1 VFFSQTCRI
10 IFPVTTTDHR
20 RFELESLEARL
31 LLSADGLGVGIQEDR
46 LEELHDRVQIVI
58 EEDCAALKCQEP
70 ARVVDSIFGDFVVE
84 VSLGG
89 DDEDVSS
96 EENTGEDGASQN
108 GAESSGGAEVVE
120 MISGVIPGGT
130 EVTREGP
137 QEVTDSTKE
146 TVPDGAEDEAVP
158 LGLEGSGDPMAELL
172 VTTLHTANGPP
183 AEQAATGIPGGE
195 RVLNP
200 ALGTAELIGN
210 QLIVSEGETLKG
222 SWTGVFD
229 VVVNGGRVSP
239 GNSPGI
245 QNVVGNYDLSSGELE
260 MEINGLASGGA
271 GVTYDQL
278 NVTGTLTLGGT
289 GRLKITLLSGYQP
302 PVGQIY
308 PIVTA
313 GSMSGEFSNYLGTA
327 SIGLD
332 RAFLVNYSPGGIS
345 LQVVSTPNAYD
356 LIKPDVEGVVNQL
369 GEFAEK
375 LQAAGDFAATL
386 PFIGEKAGEIV
397 DMVTAIQG
405 VLLDKLN
412 DLGAGLSVAD
422 VTNYLEGL
430 NGTVLLGYTMNVE
443 GIMAKFG
450 TLVTDP
456 VSWTYDIYFTRTDT
470 VNYDLGEVAFG
481 GVVSG
486 AASGSVTSRFDLDI
500 TFGKDAGGGYVA
512 LNEVQAC
519 VTLAASPSFA
529 VNFTSP
535 MPSTTATG
543 TAALS
548 ACIAVTPNPG
558 ILSGGKIYIGELTNL
573 GNGSSSV
580 ITNFTWNAMGTI
592 NVDLT
597 LGVSS
602 ITLAPGMVL
611 SGVNAHLKING
622 NDLFNTAPDVDI
634 DFSGPAVTLTLPGG
648 LPVIRGNFDINTDG
662 ALTYI
667 EAGITQLRLE
677 AGGFRIVDMTGTASL
692 VYGDGTIAGKADLTL
707 GAGPALPNLTITGGT
722 WHFEVNTG
730 NAPATVPYSGSLELI
745 EAGPYLRVEADGA
758 GVGFTINPAFT
769 LDGNFVFEKS
779 GTNVVVAGTEVSF
792 DFTDGTNTLMSI
804 TEGEGGFLI
813 NGFGIAG
820 YFQGAFAENIP
831 VVDISGT
838 FAVEVNTSGLP
849 VNTSINVDGEIIM
862 IDVAAGTYL
871 QVQGDDVLVELLGVG
886 LTGDFW
892 FENRETTAGP
902 PERVITVSASDVNFS
917 MGDLG
922 TDLVNLSNG
931 SGSFIITNSYMAGT
945 ASIDY
950 EVDVFGLAAAAG
962 TGTLT
967 LNQHPSAVNESVDIL
982 GTGVN
987 INVPAGPYL
996 RLDTT
1001 GTTLTIL
1008 DSVVSGNFS
1017 YEQKTTSDG
1026 DEVVSVAATNASVQL
1041 KQGATTLMTI
1051 ANVSG
1056 YFIFSD
1062 DGMAGAAAGTVTV
1075 APAALDVVSLTGTFS
1090 LAINTNDEAVN
1101 ESYTLGGSTVTIA
1114 VDAGSY
1120 LKIAG
1125 DNVTLVI
1132 NPGANLA
1139 NLTITGDF
1147 GFEQKSTGGVL
1158 NYIKIGATDVD
1169 VNLTIT
1175 GITLQALDG
1184 EGAFVLKT
1192 SGFAGEATL
1201 GTVNLLGAGTFMS
1214 IAATDAKFRIN
1225 TTGGDV
1231 NETVS
1236 VSSTEEV
1243 TLDFTGSYY
1252 HQYVAVS
1259 GSVAVTLLNFADF
1272 SGNLSFEMFDNAGT
1286 DTIRIAAED
1295 VTLAFNI
1302 SGTPLLTF
1310 FNGSGAFVLKP
1321 GAAAAD
1327 RGIAGVAALQFETGF
1342 VNVAGAIELELN
1354 TTSAAAN
1361 YSWTGPSGGPVSINL
1376 TSTNYLL
1383 VCVDGTIG
1391 VGGVNIPVEFTVRES
1406 GGTVQISR
1414 KTGGSPGDIL
1424 TIAPN
1429 GAITFGAYWNSLAIP
1444 PLDFANPSPE
1454 EILTFLQRLGNWFNL
1469 LSGSDLFDVVIPFTD
1484 GVTLGEG
1491 VDWLTG
1497 FVDTF
1502 YNKLVSTE
1510 VAVPLPGLT
1519 LPAAGA
1525 YNGSFTVKFAGE
1537 AATTVVNFSGNYSNG
1552 PGAGLGVLGRLQAG
1566 LNAAGLGTR
1575 LVARVNRDGMFSIAL
1590 REDYMGTYTGFTISG
1605 GSGAWLTL
1613 GFSPGI
1619 NSATISRYTLE
1630 QFPEELSDILG
1641 LTTPITY
1648 NATTKLYIFPVDL
1661 EFAGAT
1667 YNVDFDFGA
1676 EIGPLGTASLAG
1688 EMQFE
1693 PKLQFKFDLGLDLN
1707 PADIPRIFSSQMIPA
1722 PSNGRITSSL
1732 SFKIYLNGSNLPIT
1746 VNLAKSAT
1754 NDNTTLAHLAD
1765 DLNNALT
1772 AAADFTPPGGV
1783 ATDLRH
1789 FVRFDAANTVLVL
1802 SGVNED
1808 FDFDGKRDNAEPDSN
1823 NNGVLD
1829 PSEDVDADGNRD
1841 VAEPDWDG
1849 DGVLDN
1855 RTGVVTQIRLEVD
1868 QFSTFATE
1876 LGFGEIVFD
1885 TATVQYPFGWYESI
1899 ANAPMKGFFLDNV
1912 DLAASL
1918 EITTVDDLDGEI
1930 VFGFLSANVT
1940 GGLVETR
1947 NPFNAPDAMMATVG
1961 IRDPTNG
1968 NTRFYMPEL
1977 MDVIGDIGTFVEF
1990 TLSNGIYAGITGINA
2005 DIGGNTVLSSGEIS
2019 IWIPDINDLT
2029 LNENAYNIS
2038 DASTD
2043 NDTGIFLTYPNVGLS
2058 GGFSFEEI
2066 SFWDIIQGLEGMV
2079 DKLSEFSAFSFLDE
2093 KIPLIDLSIHDLV
2106 DYAGQFADLVEE
2118 ISGGNPDS
2126 IQEMLEA
2133 IEQAVESLFHINPNS
2148 FDISFD
2154 TNGLNYTNTAASS
2167 VITHSGT
2174 GAAPARVT
2182 FDPLGDNNGFTL
2194 TRDVNGAADNGTTL
2208 RVKGSSSITGNT
2220 ATVDWDQEKKII
2232 TILINPG
2239 TTTATTII
2247 NAINSTI
2254 GAAWTATNSPGSNGS
2269 AAPRTN
2275 AIKFSWDWTT
2285 AFADEIPLH
2294 LDIVE
2299 LLAGLGGD
2307 NPTVQAFLSFATSIL
2322 HVEGSGLLNVS
2333 ASAGV
2338 ALDFGL
2344 DLTNPTTVTP
2354 FFYDTTGVELKAK
2367 VVVSDLEF
2375 EAAIGALGVF
2385 VRDGEV
2391 IFDYD
2396 GSGPSTAPAHIS
2408 LGFKNLD
2415 GDGRHYFDSALLS
2428 LDSIGF
2434 TAHAGIYASLP
2445 LYAPVESLPIGGSTE
2460 DGNNDGFPDNALGV
2474 DIPDLVRLLT
2484 GDETARFNSTTS
2496 ERAIMIFAGDNND
2509 LRLNVTNLS
2518 GVEVRFSDTGSLSRT
2533 YSGGV
2538 VTFGIDSGATTAN
2551 DLVNYVIGNPFTGL
2565 PVGAAITLSLN
2576 NGDPGVNNGT
2586 GLLKKVQVA
2595 APDLSDLFGNM
2606 DLCQI
2611 IDSAVGPLLDG
2622 LDATLEDIQQGLEE
2636 VVLNTDL
2643 PLLGDGLAGAASFI
2657 EDFRNGLLAELRARI
2672 NAANGSAVQALEDAI
2687 KEGIWNSLGPEGL
2700 DLLVNFAS
2708 GLDFANDAT
2717 FDDLDVSLDCNDG
2730 LVVNLRLKKFLALL
2744 DTTQNPIDFDIGV
2757 PGFGLEVDGNVV
2769 LGIGFDLRLVFGFN
2783 KEDGF
2788 YLGTAGG
2795 MEDPELVLEFS
2806 ATIPGLH
2813 AAGELFF
2820 LQLDVMDDPENP
2832 SHFTGGF
2839 YVDLM
2844 DPNSDGKL
2852 TFAELSSADF
2862 ADIVRGELAADAQLN
2877 LDLAASFGG
2886 NAAFPRILADFHL
2899 GWSWSL
2905 SEGAGD
2911 PVIEFTNLRLDLG
2924 TFISDVLGPILEK
2937 VQEITQP
2944 LQPIIDIVTFE
2955 LPILSELA
2963 GKPITL
2969 LDLAEAFG
2977 YLDPETREFI
2987 EDVVAVIEL
2996 INSIPT
3002 GNGSIYIPLGAF
3014 SMLTGED
3021 GQMETNPLGNL
3032 SDIDLTGALGSL
3044 GADSTAGSTQV
3055 TQTAGFVG
3063 GANAMD
3069 GFSLPWLKNPSE
3081 IFGLFVGKPVRLF
3094 EWQLPT
3100 FAFEFTYTQKIPIYP
3115 PLYAQF
3121 GGTIGAYI
3129 DIGFGFDTYG
3139 IQKFI
3144 EGGAKNP
3151 LQIFE
3156 GFYIADYDA
3165 EGNERPELTLLGEI
3179 FAGVSINLGLVEVG
3193 VQGGLGVTVE
3203 FDLNDV
3209 EKDGR
3214 VRALELVA
3222 LAQQDPACIFDIRG
3236 EVYLFLEAFLR
3247 VDLFFFSIDKT
3258 WRFGEFLLFSFEI
3271 TCPEPVLAGMNG
3283 STLVIHAGENAADRE
3298 EIDTADGSET
3308 FTITHISGT
3317 QGNETIEVNWGHYTQ
3332 TFGPANGFTFD
3343 KIEARLGAGNDHIDF
3358 TGVFTTVEVHGG
3370 PGNDTIILG
3379 IGDNTVARGDDG
3391 NDTITAGTHDTETA
3405 TGVIIHGG
3413 EGRDI
3418 LRGVKTGLTIH
3429 GDGGDDEIYGTGDVD
3444 TLHGGEGAD
3453 LIYAY
3458 GGHDLIFGDG
3468 GNDLIYAD
3476 SGDDTVEGGGGNDII
3491 EAGTGNDRVHG
3502 GSGSDIVYGS
3512 EGHDLIAGGTGD
3524 DKLYGHGGTDLLV
3537 GDDFDWTAFT
3547 AVMMN
3552 NLASAATGAGS
3563 FNISGITGSGND
3575 FLIGGGSY
3583 DVIFGGDGDDFL
3595 FGGNFFDGGAS
3606 QVIEEDDNDFIDGG
3620 RGNDEIYGDDSFGK
3634 TGDRITGISAEGIV
3648 FHDLNLNGYY
3658 DEGDRGL
3665 AGVTVRLH
3673 RGSDDDIEAQTV
3685 TDSAGR
3691 WKFLGLDPN
3700 DYYLRFVAPTGYVL
3714 STLNAAGT
3722 PNSGLNLDDP
3732 NESSLDNDATPTV
3745 DPIDLQTYDQTAAF
3759 QLDYDEA
3766 ETSITAGY
3774 TGDPTLTVTSAAV
3787 NERGE
3792 GQTSQ
3797 ATFTLTLSGPSGQ
3810 AIGLWYRT
3818 DDGTG
3823 LPPTPTTG
3831 DATRLDGD
3839 YEDIILG
3846 LVTFQPGETV
3856 KTITVQINGDDT
3868 YELHEGFRLVIT
3880 PQNPGQLYGSPAII
3894 TTTQYIINDDA
3905 APAISINDVR
3915 VIEPEITG
3923 AIRQVRFT
3931 VSLSN
3936 LHYAGAVSVMYQT
3949 VDAALANGTP
3959 SARSAT
3965 GGALLDYGI
3974 IAPSTLTFAA
3984 GEFEK
3989 QIIVNVR
3996 GDDIDEYDEAFYIQL
4011 FNPANATLA
4020 DARGYCIITDTDA
4033 SPTVSIVPV
4042 TPDGD
4047 LNGQSTTIFE
4057 GDDISQEVFFDV
4069 IVTGKTSRT
4078 ITVTWD
4084 AARGTATPG
4093 FNGAQGDYLNPST
4106 SAEAGDEADSD
4117 TTLVFAPTASLT
4129 NTKTISVIVHGDHL
4143 VEDSQEQFYVN
4154 LLTADGADIVK
4165 NHVTIRINDD
4175 DLGGGIGGPYDVHFA
4190 RTNFEEYE
4198 TDGVKVG
4205 YVTLVRTP
4213 GPGQAYAVLSITGGT
4228 ATNFPGVPA
4237 DYTAPASQ
4245 LIVFAAGEFT
4255 KLVPITILGDLRNE
4269 ADETINFSLRRPT
4282 GAPSDSPFT
4291 AKMTII
4297 DDDDVSV
4304 MVTVFSTGHKE
4315 NSGTQHTFHIQLV
4328 DADDPDP
4335 LSPRVTEQ
4343 TINFNYRTLHIT
4355 TSAGDI
4361 TPIPLTPDSFGFSL
4375 VPVVKVVN
4383 VTVTG
4388 DAVAEYAEAFRVRV
4402 SDVTNATVYQPYA
4415 DGVIA
4420 DDDPITIHGYVF
4432 QDLNENGYWDGNES
4446 AFNDVEVTLVD
4457 STGAILTDTTNAAGS
4472 YSVLAHLGEITF
4484 RISEV
4489 DNIESWFLTTEND
4502 SQSAD
4507 WNGSAG
4513 LTPLTPVGYSI
4524 EIPFD
4529 FPKGAGTV
4537 GRGGT
4542 DDTIFGGPGDDF
4554 IDAGWGD
4561 DHVVGGHWQTATDSF
4576 APINDDSG
4584 GDPVYDTRLIAN
4596 IGGSIMNPQT
4606 APIWTVD
4613 PNLGAGTGTISGL
4626 VFWDKNG
4633 NDFFDLATPDTLV
4646 SGVVVTLL
4654 DCESNVVAMDLT
4666 GAGAYAFTGLYNGG
4680 TYYVVFSLPS
4690 GYQFVAPHANPGG
4703 IDSEALYAGA
4713 TQMYTYTGTDF
4724 TNVSAGIE
4732 EFGALPSAS
4741 SSGVEFAQ
4749 TEYHINESA
4758 GSVTITLVRGN
4769 ASTAEAV
4776 VWFADDG
4783 TAVEGVNYTGVQGA
4797 VVFGIGET
4805 IAQFEIPILA
4815 TPLPGLDAC
4824 DVLDFKLSI
4833 RRPTGQPIAGGNA
4846 TVFIHG
4852 DGAGT
4857 NTDDDTIYGG
4867 DDWDIILGDSGH
4879 INANVVQAPDAVIGD
4894 GSPPSTVLDR
4904 MGLGHDI
4911 IYGNDSNDYI
4921 HGQLGNDLIY
4931 SGKGEDIVFGGF
4943 GDDRIVVELDDDL
4956 IDGEHG
4962 TDTVAGVS
4970 NRVHVTLLGGPDPQQ
4985 LRFGKFAYN
4994 SGSPDSADSVFDL
5007 TSIERAE
5014 IFGTPGNDFIVV
5026 SNWSGELFIFGDDG
5040 SDIFTVTANVD
5051 TITASDAGFL
5061 QQLIYKLLYGFNVQ
5075 GNVTLSTGAAY
5086 HFGQMETVKLTGGA
5100 GANTIDAALSSYPV
5114 IFDGAGGNDTLIGGS
5129 AGDTFL
5135 YDIDNVLGTDTIT
5148 GNGGMDTIS
5157 FAGSTAGVTLL
5168 DLANTGASQTVRA
5181 GFLVLR
5187 LTAEDIEGATG
5198 GDGNDNLYGNG
5209 LNNILIGGPGND
5221 VLAGRAGSE
5230 TYRYDT
5236 DSVNWGLD
5244 EIVEHSAD
5252 AGHDIIDFSL
5262 TTGQTITLNL
5272 QLTSN
5277 QAVNGNLTLKIT
5289 GDGVEEVVGGS
5300 LNDSL
5305 TGNSQ
5310 NNVLRGGPGDDSL
5323 FGAAGDDFLDGGAG
5337 EDILDGGEGVD
5348 GITAQAN
5355 SHFTLNDAMLLRNGS
5370 DVDHLFSINQAV
5382 LVGGAGNNVFT
5393 LTGWSGDAVIFGGTG
5408 NDTIVFTVDEDMDLV
5423 SAGITDVLTVN
5434 AGIPYAI
5441 TGAAVERWTI
5451 SGGVSGNVMDASLY
5465 SRAGGS
5471 LTLNG
5476 NGGNDTILGSQ
5487 NDDVINGG
5495 SGNDILSG
5503 GPGNDEINGGAGADT
5518 ALESNDF
5525 IVSVTSTGLTLNR
5538 TATGVEVDEHSSI
5551 ETITVFGGGGNEYFI
5566 YEGSAA
5572 SVTSINFNG
5581 LAGSDVIWAEWS
5593 GSMTATNA
5601 LITLAGPAPPIN
5613 ITGMEIV
5620 VFIGGPGPDFMDAS
5634 TFSGQALMSGGDGN
5648 DVLIGTAGLDSLIG
5662 GEGHDRL
5669 TGHGGN
5675 DSLNGGNGDDT
5686 YVFNANGALGTDTI
5700 LDTGGSDTLDF
5711 SAGSVAHTVN
5721 LTLLSNVVNANLTI
5735 NWAAGVFMEN
5745 LTGGSGVDT
5754 FTGDGNA
5761 NRLTGNG
5768 GNDIL
5773 NGGLGDDTYVFD
5785 VDANQGADTIT
5796 DAGGV
5801 DTLDFS
5807 ATTTKNLTV
5816 NLTIAGAQ
5824 QTDLATNF
5832 LSITGAASM
5841 ENVIGG
5847 DGNDTITG
5855 NNSDNLLAGNGGAD
5869 TLNGAG
5875 GADTINGGAGNDT
5888 LTGGTGNDTYVFNA
5902 GIAQGVD
5909 TLTEVAL
5916 FGGAD
5921 TLDFSATSGIGV
5933 TVNLS
5938 LTTPQDVVPGNLRIT
5953 LSANNSFENIIGG
5966 SGHDV
5971 LAGNSAVNTFTGNA
5985 GNDIIHGSGTGEDR
5999 IAETRDAN
6007 FVIRDLTTTQARLTI
6022 NGAEMDTLNNI
6033 HYATLTGGAGDNTLD
6048 ASEFGELAAATAF
6061 LHGMAGDDTL
6071 IGGGY
6076 DYEDLAHGGLNAN
6089 NPAWASTMILNGGSG
6104 DDTYL
6109 LDRSLMSNNTI
6120 TEGNTPE
6127 DGLHDTIAGAGGV
6140 LVNLTIAG
6148 LQTPDPANYPV
6159 FTVTF
6164 TTASTVEHTL

>member
-1 VFFSQTCRI
+1 
-10 IFPVTTTDHR
+10 
-20 RFELESLEARL
+20 LEARL
-31 LLSADGLGVGIQEDR
+31 LLSADGFAVGVLEDR
-46 LEELHDRVQIVI
+46 FEETYNAPQVVV
-58 EEDCAALKCQEP
+58 EEECAALKCQER
-70 ARVVDSIFGDFVVE
+70 ADGTDSIFGDFEVE

-89 DDEDVSS
+89 ESEDVSEPVDFS
-96 EENTGEDGASQN
+96 RATEGQDGA
-108 GAESSGGAEVVE
+108 GLPVADPVVE
-120 MISGVIPGGT
+120 IISKT
-130 EVTREGP
+130 AS
-137 QEVTDSTKE
+137 DSEISVVETALVAADSNKE
-146 TVPDGAEDEAVP
+146 AVPDGAGDETDETSQ
-158 LGLEGSGDPMAELL
+158 EGSGDPTAEML
-172 VTTLHTANGPP
+172 VTTLHAANGPP
-183 AEQAATGIPGGE
+183 TIQAATGIPGGE
-195 RVLNP
+195 RILNP

-245 QNVVGNYDLSSGELE
+245 QNVVGNYALSSGELE
-260 MEINGLASGGA
+260 MEINGLAIGGA

-278 NVTGTLTLGGT
+278 NVTGILTLGGT
-289 GRLKITLLSGYQP
+289 GRLRITLLSGYQP
-302 PVGQIY
+302 PVGQVY

-313 GSMSGEFSNYLGTA
+313 GSISGQFENYLGTA

-332 RAFLVNYSPGGIS
+332 RAFLVNYSPTGIS

-356 LIKPDVEGVVNQL
+356 LIKTDVENVVNQL
-369 GEFAEK
+369 GEVGEK
-375 LQAAGDFAATL
+375 LQQAGEFAETL
-386 PFIGEKAGEIV
+386 PFIGEKAGDLVE
-397 DMVTAIQG
+397 MVTAIQG

-422 VTNYLEGL
+422 VTSYLEGL

-443 GIMAKFG
+443 GIIAHFG
-450 TLVTDP
+450 NLVTDP
-456 VSWTYDIYFTRTDT
+456 VSWDYDIFFTRTDT
-470 VNYDLGEVAFG
+470 VNYDLGDVAFG

-486 AASGSVTSRFDLDI
+486 AASGSVTSRFDLDF
-500 TFGKDAGGGYVA
+500 TFGRDGTGAYVA
-512 LNEVQAC
+512 LEEFAAC
-519 VTLAASPSFA
+519 VTLAASPNFS
-529 VNFTSP
+529 VNFSAP
-535 MPSTTATG
+535 MPSTTASG
-543 TAALS
+543 TAALT
-548 ACIAVTPNPG
+548 ACISVTPNSS
-558 ILSGGKIYIGELTNL
+558 ILTGGKIYLSELTSL

-580 ITNFTWNAMGTI
+580 ITNFTWTPTGTI

-602 ITLAPGMVL
+602 LTLAPGMVL
-611 SGVNAHLKING
+611 SGVNAHLKIAG
-622 NDLFNTAPDVDI
+622 IDLFNVAPDVDI

-648 LPVIRGNFDINTDG
+648 LPSIRGNFDINTDG

-667 EAGITQLRLE
+667 EVGITQLRLE
-677 AGGFRIVDMTGTASL
+677 TGGFRILDMTGNASL
-692 VYGDGTIAGKADLTL
+692 VYGDSTIAGKADLTL
-707 GAGPALPNLTITGGT
+707 GAGPTLPNLTITGGT
-722 WHFEVNTG
+722 WHLEVNTG
-730 NAPATVPYSGSLELI
+730 NAPALVPYDGGMVEI
-745 EAGPYLRVEADGA
+745 QAGPYLRVEGDGT

-769 LDGNFVFEKS
+769 LNGNFVFEKS
-779 GTNVVVAGTEVSF
+779 GSNVVVAGTEVSF

-820 YFQGAFAENIP
+820 YFQGTFNENIP

-838 FAVEVNTSGLP
+838 FGVEVNTSGLP
-849 VNTSINVDGEIIM
+849 VNTNINVNGETVM

-871 QVQGDDVLVELLGVG
+871 QVQGDDVLVEVLGVG
-886 LTGDFW
+886 MTGDFW
-892 FENRETTAGP
+892 FENRETTVGP

-922 TDLVNLSNG
+922 TDLVTLSDG
-931 SGSFIITNSYMAGT
+931 SGSFIITNTYIAGT

-950 EVDVFGLAAAAG
+950 EVDVFGLASASG
-962 TGTLT
+962 TGTLAI
-967 LNQHPSAVNESVDIL
+967 NQSSSPVNESVNIL
-982 GTGVN
+982 GANVN
-987 INVPAGPYL
+987 IVVPAGPYL

-1017 YEQKTTSDG
+1017 YEQKTTGDG

-1041 KQGATTLMTI
+1041 KQGATTLMTLS
-1051 ANVSG
+1051 NGSG
-1056 YFIFSD
+1056 FFIFSD
-1062 DGMAGAAAGTVTV
+1062 DGMAGTASGTVTV
-1075 APAALDVVSLTGTFS
+1075 APAAVDVVSLSGTFS
-1090 LAINTNDEAVN
+1090 LSINTTDEAVN
-1101 ESYTLGGSTVTIA
+1101 ESYTLGGSTVTID
-1114 VDAGSY
+1114 VDAGPY
-1120 LKIAG
+1120 LMIAG
-1125 DNVTLVI
+1125 DNVTLII
-1132 NPGANLA
+1132 NPGASLA

-1147 GFEQKSTGGVL
+1147 GFEQKSTAGVL
-1158 NYIKIGATDVD
+1158 DYIKIGATDVD

-1201 GTVNLLGAGTFMS
+1201 GSVNLLGTGSFMS
-1214 IAATDAKFRIN
+1214 LSASDAKFRIN
-1225 TTGGDV
+1225 TTGADV

-1236 VSSTEEV
+1236 VSSTDEV
-1243 TLDFTGSYY
+1243 ILDFTGSYY

-1259 GSVAVTLLNFADF
+1259 GAVAVNLLNFADF
-1272 SGNLSFEMFDNAGT
+1272 SGNMSFEMFDNAGT

-1295 VTLAFNI
+1295 VVLAFNI

-1327 RGIAGVAALQFETGF
+1327 RGIAGVATLQFQTGF
-1342 VNVAGAIELELN
+1342 VNVSGTITLELN
-1354 TTSAAAN
+1354 TTSVAAN
-1361 YSWTGPSGGPVSINL
+1361 YSWTGPLSNPVSINL

-1383 VCVDGTIG
+1383 VCVDGTVG
-1391 VGGVNIPVEFTVRES
+1391 VGGVNIPVQFTIRES
-1406 GGTVQISR
+1406 AGTVQISR
-1414 KTGGSPGDIL
+1414 KTGSPGDL
-1424 TIAPN
+1424 MTVAPD
-1429 GAITFGAYWNSLAIP
+1429 GTITFGSYWNSLAIP

-1454 EILTFLQRLGNWFNL
+1454 EIVTFLQRLGNWFNL
-1469 LSGSDLFDVVIPFTD
+1469 LSGTDLFDVVIPFTD

-1491 VDWLTG
+1491 VDWVAG
-1497 FVDTF
+1497 FVDKF
-1502 YNKLVSTE
+1502 FVKLASNE
-1510 VAVPLPGLT
+1510 IAVPAPGIFI
-1519 LPAAGA
+1519 PANGVF
-1525 YNGSFTVKFAGE
+1525 NGSITIKFAGE
-1537 AATTVVNFSGNYSNG
+1537 TTEHVVNVSGAYAGGAAGVASKILAAING
-1552 PGAGLGVLGRLQAG
+1552 VAALNGRLLA
-1566 LNAAGLGTR
+1566 R
-1575 LVARVNRDGMFSIAL
+1575 LNRDDMLSLAL
-1590 REDYMGTYTGFTISG
+1590 TETEMKDGATGFT
-1605 GSGAWLTL
+1605 LV
-1613 GFSPGI
+1613 
-1619 NSATISRYTLE
+1619 SATGDFLNAGFAASSNSQLVSLYTLE
-1630 QFPEELSDILG
+1630 NFPSALSAILG
-1641 LTTPITY
+1641 LGTPITY
-1648 NATTKLYIFPVDL
+1648 NPATKLYIFPVDVP
-1661 EFAGAT
+1661 FVGDT
-1667 YNVDFDFGA
+1667 YNVDFDFGT
-1676 EIGPLGTASLAG
+1676 EIGPIGTASLAG
-1688 EMQFE
+1688 KMEFAPE
-1693 PKLQFKFDLGLDLN
+1693 LRFKFDLGLDLN

-1732 SFKIYLNGSNLPIT
+1732 SFKLYLNGSNLPIT

-1754 NDNTTLAHLAD
+1754 NDNTTLADLAD
-1765 DLNNALT
+1765 DLNAALT

-1789 FVRFDAANTVLVL
+1789 FVRFDAASTVLVL

-1808 FDFDGKRDNAEPDSN
+1808 YDFDGHRDVAELDLN
-1823 NNGVLD
+1823 GNGVLD
-1829 PSEDVDADGNRD
+1829 PSEDLDGDGNRD
-1841 VAEPDWDG
+1841 VAEPDWDS
-1849 DGVLDN
+1849 DSILDN
-1855 RTGVVTQIRLEVD
+1855 RTGVVTQIRIEVD
-1868 QFSTFATE
+1868 QYSTFATE
-1876 LGFGEIVFD
+1876 LGFGEIIYD
-1885 TATVQYPFGWYESI
+1885 TPTVQYPYGWYESR

-1912 DLAASL
+1912 DLSARL
-1918 EITTVDDLDGEI
+1918 EITTTDDLDGQL
-1930 VFGFLSANVT
+1930 VFGFLEANVT
-1940 GGLVETR
+1940 GGVVETR

-1968 NTRFYMPEL
+1968 NTRFYMPAL

-1990 TLSNGIYAGITGINA
+1990 SLSNGIYAGITGISA

-2066 SFWDIIQGLEGMV
+2066 SFWDIIQGLEGVV

-2118 ISGGNPDS
+2118 ISGGNPES

-2133 IEQAVESLFHINPNS
+2133 IEDAVESLFHINPNT

-2154 TNGLNYTNTAASS
+2154 TNGLNYTNTPASS

-2174 GAAPARVT
+2174 GAAPTRVT
-2182 FDPLGDNNGFTL
+2182 FDPTGDNNGFTL
-2194 TRDVNGAADNGTTL
+2194 TRDVNGTADNGTTL
-2208 RVKGSSSITGNT
+2208 RVKGSSSISGNV
-2220 ATVDWDQEKKII
+2220 ATVEWDQEKKII

-2247 NAINSTI
+2247 QAINNTI

-2269 AAPRTN
+2269 GTPRTN

-2285 AFADEIPLH
+2285 AYADEIPLH

-2322 HVEGSGLLNVS
+2322 HIEGNGLLNVS

-2338 ALDFGL
+2338 SLDFGL

-2354 FFYDTTGVELKAK
+2354 FLYDTTGVELKAK

-2396 GSGPSTAPAHIS
+2396 GNGPSTAPAVIA

-2415 GDGRHYFDSALLS
+2415 GDGRHYFDSTLLS
-2428 LDSIGF
+2428 LDSIGV

-2445 LYAPVESLPIGGSTE
+2445 LFAPVESLPIGGSTE
-2460 DGNNDGFPDNALGV
+2460 DGNNDGFADNALGV
-2474 DIPDLVRLLT
+2474 DIPDLVRLLL
-2484 GDETARFNSTTS
+2484 GDETARFNATSS

-2509 LRLNVTNLS
+2509 LRLNVTGLS
-2518 GVEVRFSDTGSLSRT
+2518 GVEVKFSDTGSLSRT
-2533 YSGGV
+2533 YSNGV
-2538 VTFGIDSGATTAN
+2538 VTFGIDSGTTTAA

-2565 PVGAAITLSLN
+2565 PVGASITLSLN
-2576 NGDPGVNNGT
+2576 NNDPSGVNNGS

-2595 APDLSDLFGNM
+2595 APDLSDLFGDM
-2606 DLCQI
+2606 DLCEI

-2622 LDATLEDIQQGLEE
+2622 LDATLEDIQDGLEE

-2643 PLLGDGLAGAASFI
+2643 PLLGDGLKGAASFI
-2657 EDFRNGLLAELRARI
+2657 EEFRNGLLAELRQRI

-2687 KEGIWNSLGPEGL
+2687 KEGIWNSLGPDGL
-2700 DLLVNFAS
+2700 DLLVNFAT
-2708 GLDFANDAT
+2708 GADFASDAT
-2717 FDDLDVSLDCNDG
+2717 FDELDVTLSCDDG

-2769 LGIGFDLRLVFGFN
+2769 IGIGFDLRLVFGFN
-2783 KEDGF
+2783 KENGF
-2788 YLGTAGG
+2788 YLGTEGG
-2795 MEDPELVLEFS
+2795 MEDPELVLQFE

-2820 LQLDVMDDPENP
+2820 LQLDVMDDPDAP

-2844 DPNSDGKL
+2844 DPNGDGML
-2852 TFAELSSADF
+2852 TFSELTSADF
-2862 ADIVRGELAADAQLN
+2862 EDIVHGELAADAQLN

-2886 NAAFPRILADFHL
+2886 NTAFPRILADFHL

-2905 SEGAGD
+2905 SDGASD
-2911 PVIEFTNLRLDLG
+2911 PVIEFNNLRLDLG
-2924 TFISDVLGPILEK
+2924 TFISDVLGPILEE
-2937 VQEITQP
+2937 VQKITEP

-2955 LPILSELA
+2955 LPILSQLA

-2987 EDVVAVIEL
+2987 EDVIAVIEL
-2996 INSIPT
+2996 INDIPT

-3014 SMLTGED
+3014 SMITGED
-3021 GQMETNPLGNL
+3021 GEMETNPLGNL
-3032 SDIDLTGALGSL
+3032 SDVDLDSALGSL
-3044 GADSTAGSTQV
+3044 GSDSTAGSTQV

-3069 GFSLPWLKNPSE
+3069 GFTLPWLKNPSE

-3214 VRALELVA
+3214 VRALEIVA
-3222 LAQQDPACIFDIRG
+3222 LAQQDPRCIFDIRG

-3247 VDLFFFSIDKT
+3247 VDLFFFKIDKT

-3271 TCPEPVLAGMNG
+3271 TCPEPVLASMSG
-3283 STLVIHAGENAADRE
+3283 STLIIHAGEYAADRE

-3308 FTITHISGT
+3308 FTIAHLDGT
-3317 QGNETIEVNWGHYTQ
+3317 QGSETVEVSWGDYTQ
-3332 TFGPANGFTFD
+3332 TFGPSNGHTFD
-3343 KIEARLGAGNDHIDF
+3343 KIEVRLGEGNDYIDL
-3358 TGVFTTVEVHGG
+3358 TGVLTTVDIEGG
-3370 PGNDTIILG
+3370 GGNDTIILG

-3391 NDTITAGTHDTETA
+3391 DDTITAGTHDTETA
-3405 TGVIIHGG
+3405 TGVKIYGG

-3418 LRGVKTGLTIH
+3418 LTGVETGLTLY
-3429 GDGGDDEIYGTGDVD
+3429 GDGGDDEIYGTGELD
-3444 TLHGGEGAD
+3444 TLYGGEGAD
-3453 LIYAY
+3453 IIYAY
-3458 GGHDLIFGDG
+3458 GGDDMIFGDG
-3468 GNDLIYAD
+3468 GNDKIYAD
-3476 SGDDTVEGGGGNDII
+3476 SDDDTVEGGGGNDIV

-3502 GSGSDIVYGS
+3502 GSGDDIVYGS
-3512 EGHDLIAGGTGD
+3512 EGNDLIAGGTDD
-3524 DKLYGHGGTDLLV
+3524 DKLYGHGGVDLLV
-3537 GDDFDWTAFT
+3537 GDEFDWTAFT
-3547 AVMMN
+3547 AANMTS
-3552 NLASAATGAGS
+3552 LASAATGAGS
-3563 FNISGITGSGND
+3563 FNINGVTGSGND
-3575 FLIGGGSY
+3575 FIIGGGSY
-3583 DVIFGGDGDDFL
+3583 DVIFGGEGDDFL
-3595 FGGNFFDGGAS
+3595 FGGNFFEGGAS

-3620 RGNDEIYGDDSFGK
+3620 RGNDEIFGDDSFGK

-3658 DEGDRGL
+3658 DDGDRGL

-3673 RGSDDDIEAQTV
+3673 RGSDDDIEAETV

-3714 STLNAAGT
+3714 TTLNAAGT
-3722 PNSGLNLDDP
+3722 PNSGLSLDHVD
-3732 NESSLDNDATPTV
+3732 ESSLDNDATPTL
-3745 DPIDLQTYDQTAAF
+3745 DPIDLLTYDQTAAF

-3774 TGDPTLTVTSAAV
+3774 TGDPTLTVTNQAV
-3787 NERGE
+3787 AELGE
-3792 GQTSQ
+3792 GQTNL

-3810 AIGLWYRT
+3810 AIGLWYRI

-3831 DATRLDGD
+3831 DAERLDGD

-3856 KTITVQINGDDT
+3856 KTVSVQINGDDT

-3880 PQNPGQLYGSPAII
+3880 PQNPGQLYGSPATI

-3905 APAISINDVR
+3905 APAISINNLT
-3915 VIEPEITG
+3915 VIEPEATG
-3923 AIRQVRFT
+3923 AFRQVRFT

-3949 VDAALANGTP
+3949 VDASLANGTP
-3959 SARSAT
+3959 SDRSAT

-3974 IAPSTLTFAA
+3974 VTPGTLTFAA

-3989 QIIVNVR
+3989 SIYVTVR

-4020 DARGYCIITDTDA
+4020 DAQGYCVITDTDA

-4047 LNGQSTTIFE
+4047 LDGQSTTIFE
-4057 GDDISQEVFFDV
+4057 GNDMSQEVYFDV

-4093 FNGAQGDYLNPST
+4093 FDMDLSDYLNPST
-4106 SAEAGDEADSD
+4106 SDEADDEADSD

-4129 NTKTISVIVHGDHL
+4129 NTKTIAVTVHGDHL

-4154 LLTADGADIVK
+4154 LLTADGATIVK
-4165 NHVTIRINDD
+4165 NHVTVRINDD

-4205 YVTLVRTP
+4205 YITLVRTP

-4228 ATNFPGVPA
+4228 AINSPGVPA
-4237 DYTAPASQ
+4237 DYTAATSQ

-4282 GAPSDSPFT
+4282 GAPSDNPYT

-4304 MVTVFSTGHKE
+4304 MVTVVSTNHDE
-4315 NSGTQHTFHIQLV
+4315 NSGTQHVFNIQLV

-4335 LSPRVTEQ
+4335 LSPRITEQ

-4361 TPIPLTPDSFGFSL
+4361 TAIPLTADSFGFSL
-4375 VPVVKVVN
+4375 APVVKVVN

-4388 DAVAEYAEAFRVRV
+4388 DATAEYAEAFRVRV

-4415 DGVIA
+4415 DGVIV
-4420 DDDPITIHGYVF
+4420 DDDPITIHGYIF
-4432 QDLNENGYWDGNES
+4432 KDLNENGFWEGNEDP
-4446 AFNDVEVTLVD
+4446 FDNVEVTLVD
-4457 STGAILTDTTNAAGS
+4457 STGAILTDTTDGTGY

-4484 RISEV
+4484 RVSEV
-4489 DNIESWFLTTEND
+4489 TNIESWFLTTEND

-4524 EIPFD
+4524 EIAFD

-4537 GRGGT
+4537 GNGGT

-4554 IDAGWGD
+4554 IDAGRGD

-4576 APINDDSG
+4576 APINNDTS

-4613 PNLGAGTGTISGL
+4613 TSVGAGTGTISGL

-4646 SGVVVTLL
+4646 SDVVVTLL

-4666 GAGAYAFTGLYNGG
+4666 GAGSYSFTGLYDGG
-4680 TYYVVFSLPS
+4680 TYYVVFSLPA

-4703 IDSEALYAGA
+4703 VDSEALFAGA

-4732 EFGALPSAS
+4732 ELGELPSAS
-4741 SSGVEFAQ
+4741 SSGVEFGQ

-4769 ASTAEAV
+4769 ASTVEAV

-4783 TAVEGVNYTGVQGA
+4783 TALEGVNYTGVQGV

-4805 IAQFEIPILA
+4805 IAQFEIPIIA

-4833 RRPTGQPIAGGNA
+4833 RRPTGQPIRGGNA
-4846 TVFIHG
+4846 DVFIHG

-4857 NTDDDTIYGG
+4857 NTDDDTIYAG
-4867 DDWDIILGDSGH
+4867 DDWDIVLGDSGH

-4894 GSPPSTVLDR
+4894 GSPGTTVLDR

-4911 IYGNDSNDYI
+4911 IYGDDSNDYI
-4921 HGQLGNDLIY
+4921 HGQLGDDLIY
-4931 SGKGEDIVFGGF
+4931 SGKGEDIVFAGF
-4943 GDDRIVVELDDDL
+4943 GDDRVVVELDDDL

-4970 NRVHVTLLGGPDPQQ
+4970 NRIHVTLLGGPDPQQ

-5014 IFGTPGNDFIVV
+5014 IFGTPGNDLIVV

-5040 SDIFTVTANVD
+5040 TDIFTVTADVP
-5051 TITASDAGFL
+5051 TITASDASAAQHDLYFD
-5061 QQLIYKLLYGFNVQ
+5061 LYGFNVE

-5086 HFGQMETVKLTGGA
+5086 HFGQMETVKLVGGA
-5100 GANTIDAALSSYPV
+5100 GANTIDGTLSSYPI
-5114 IFDGAGGNDTLIGGS
+5114 IFDGAGGDDVLIGGS

-5135 YDIDNVLGTDTIT
+5135 YDIDVAAGTDTLT
-5148 GNGGMDTIS
+5148 GNGGIDTIS
-5157 FAGSTAGVTLL
+5157 FAGSTAGVTQL
-5168 DLANTGASQTVRA
+5168 DLGNIGANQTVRG
-5181 GFLVLR
+5181 GFLVLH

-5198 GDGNDNLYGNG
+5198 GDGNDNLTGNS
-5209 LNNILIGGPGND
+5209 LNNILIGGLGND
-5221 VLAGRAGSE
+5221 VLTGRAGNE

-5236 DSVNWGLD
+5236 DSVDWGDD
-5244 EIVEHSAD
+5244 EIVEQSSD
-5252 AGHDIIDFSL
+5252 AGHDIIDFAL

-5272 QLTSN
+5272 QLAGF
-5277 QAVNGNLTLKIT
+5277 QAVNPNLMLKIT
-5289 GDGVEEVVGGS
+5289 GDGIEEVIGGS
-5300 LNDSL
+5300 LNDNIV
-5305 TGNSQ
+5305 GNSQ
-5310 NNVLRGGPGDDSL
+5310 NNVLRGGPGDDTL
-5323 FGAAGDDFLDGGAG
+5323 AGVLGDDFLDGGTG
-5337 EDILDGGEGVD
+5337 EDILDGGEGID
-5348 GITAQAN
+5348 GITAIAN
-5355 SHFTLNDAMLLRNGS
+5355 SNFTLNDSMLLRNGS

-5382 LVGGAGNNVFT
+5382 LIGGAGNNVFA
-5393 LTGWSGDAVIFGGTG
+5393 LTGWTGDAAIFGVGG
-5408 NDTIVFTVDEDMDLV
+5408 NDTIIFTADEDMDLV
-5423 SAGITDVLTVN
+5423 SSGITDVLTVN
-5434 AGIPYAI
+5434 AGTPYSISSA
-5441 TGAAVERWTI
+5441 GVERWTV
-5451 SGGVSGNVMDASLY
+5451 SGGVSGNVIDATLY
-5465 SRAGGS
+5465 SRSGGS

-5495 SGNDILSG
+5495 SGNDVLSG
-5503 GPGNDEINGGAGADT
+5503 GPGNDEINGGAGSDT
-5518 ALESNDF
+5518 ALESSDF
-5525 IVSVTSTGLTLNR
+5525 ITTVTSTGLTINR
-5538 TATGVEVDEHSSI
+5538 TATGVEVDDHDSM
-5551 ETITVFGGGGNEYFI
+5551 ETITVFGGAGNEYFV
-5566 YEGSAA
+5566 YDGSPA
-5572 SVTSINFNG
+5572 SLTSINFNG

-5593 GSMTATNA
+5593 GTMTATNS
-5601 LITLAGPAPPIN
+5601 LITLVGTAPSIN

-5634 TFSGQALMSGGDGN
+5634 TFSGQALMSGGDGD
-5648 DVLIGTAGLDSLIG
+5648 DVLIGSAGIDSLIG
-5662 GEGHDRL
+5662 GEGNDRL
-5669 TGHGGN
+5669 TGLGGN

-5686 YVFNANGALGTDTI
+5686 YVFNTTSPLGIDTVI
-5700 LDTGGSDTLDF
+5700 DSAGSDTLDF
-5711 SAGSVAHTVN
+5711 SASSVANTVN
-5721 LTLLSNVVNANLTI
+5721 VTLVSNPANANLTI
-5735 NWAAGVFMEN
+5735 NWAAGVLIEN
-5745 LTGGSGVDT
+5745 LIGGSGVDT
-5754 FTGDGNA
+5754 FTGDANA

-5773 NGGLGDDTYVFD
+5773 NGGLGDDTYLFD
-5785 VDANQGADTIT
+5785 VDSNQGADTLT

-5807 ATTTKNLTV
+5807 ATSTKNLTV
-5816 NLTIAGAQ
+5816 NLTVAGAQ
-5824 QTDLATNF
+5824 QTDLVTNF
-5832 LSITGAASM
+5832 LSITNAASM

-5855 NNSDNLLAGNGGAD
+5855 NAANNVLTGNGGNDA
-5869 TLNGAG
+5869 LNGG
-5875 GADTINGGAGNDT
+5875 NGNDT
-5888 LTGGTGNDTYVFNA
+5888 LIGGSGDDTLQGGLNDDTFVFNA
-5902 GIAQGVD
+5902 GLAGQGLD
-5909 TLTEVAL
+5909 TVGDT
-5916 FGGAD
+5916 GGTD
-5921 TLDFSATSGIGV
+5921 TLDFSATSGTGITFNLGT
-5933 TVNLS
+5933 TVIQTVAL
-5938 LTTPQDVVPGNLRIT
+5938 PAPANLRVQLTAI
-5953 LSANNSFENIIGG
+5953 AAFENIIGG
-5966 SGHDV
+5966 SGNDT
-5971 LAGNSAVNTFTGNA
+5971 LTGNSAVNTFTGNA
-5985 GNDIIHGSGTGEDR
+5985 GNDTINGSAAGNDR

-6007 FVIRDLTTTQARLTI
+6007 FVIRDLTAGQARLTI
-6022 NGAEMDTLNNI
+6022 NGTEIDTLNNI
-6033 HYATLTGGAGDNTLD
+6033 HYATLTGGAGDNLLD

-6061 LHGMAGDDTL
+6061 LNGMDGDDTL
-6071 IGGGY
+6071 MGGG
-6076 DYEDLAHGGLNAN
+6076 GPGITSIMN
-6089 NPAWASTMILNGGSG
+6089 LNGGIG
-6104 DDTYL
+6104 DDTYVF
-6109 LDRSLMSNNTI
+6109 DRALQSTNTI
-6120 TEGNTPE
+6120 TEGSGAN
-6127 DGLHDTIAGAGGV
+6127 DDLHDTIIGAGGA
-6140 LVNLTIAG
+6140 LVDLLLNTV
-6148 LQTPDPANYPV
+6148 QTPDPAYPN
-6159 FTVTF
+6159 FTIQF